1 MVGWSEE
8 LVSSEFFSFKGF
20 FVSRN
25 VLSCARNYVSS
36 LDFLPLAKLLG
47 LIFGFTLGSW
57 GPFYL
62 ERHTGR
68 ADPMGE
74 RQGGLCGVSSLSVW
88 WVQLTEFV
96 RE

>member
-1 MVGWSEE
+1 MVVGQKN
-8 LVSSEFFSFKGF
+8 SFLLNSFLSRVF

-57 GPFYL
+57 GPFFF
-62 ERHTGR
+62 RKTHW
-68 ADPMGE
+68 
-74 RQGGLCGVSSLSVW
+74 QGGSYG
-88 WVQLTEFV
+88 
-96 RE
+96 RETGWALWGLLLECLVGPVNRVC